1 MPPQFEG
8 RGAPRQDYPPS
19 SQPQFQP
26 ARQPAPQQWPAR
38 EASDYARPQALAAQ
52 PLRKTSLTAAEQFSY
67 VLMNI
72 GFGAGYF
79 AKIPGKKALND
90 FGLVEMSAAEK
101 FWYVMMCIPMG
112 AGYFA
117 KVRSRRR
124 SPKCSAGNLAST
136 DPSSSRS
143 FSATASSDF
152 SR

>member
-1 MPPQFEG
+1 MTQQGDYGFGPNAQNPRGQLPAMPPQFQG
-8 RGAPRQDYPPS
+8 RRAPQQDYPPTG
-19 SQPQFQP
+19 QPQFQP
-26 ARQPAPQQWPAR
+26 ARQPAPQQWPTR

-52 PLRKTSLTAAEQFSY
+52 PLRKTSLTAAEQFWY

-90 FGLVEMSAAEK
+90 FGMVEMTAAEK

-117 KVRSRRR
+117 KVPVAKAITEMQRR
-124 SPKCSAGNLAST
+124 
-136 DPSSSRS
+136 
-143 FSATASSDF
+143 
-152 SR
+152 